1 MTTWE
6 LVVEKL
12 KELPPEKQQEVLDFV
27 EFVRGRRGAAA
38 TAGCLPDSVFDLVA
52 RLPPGTRT
60 KEDIDRQV
68 EEERAAWG
76 DR

>member
-1 MTTWE
+1 MTPWE

-12 KELPPEKQQEVLDFV
+12 RELPPEKQQEVLDFV
-27 EFVRGRRGAAA
+27 EFVRARRAVSAV
-38 TAGCLPDSVFDLVA
+38 AGCLPGSVFELVA

-60 KEDIDRQV
+60 KEDVDRQL